1 MRDGLRRVAVCGGIG
16 SGKSV
21 VCRVLRAMGYK
32 VFDTDAEARRIMD
45 ADREIHE
52 RLNAEIHP
60 DAVKNGCVNRPLI
73 SEVVF
78 SSAPRLA
85 ALNAIVHGAVRREL
99 EAWYEQEESQGSRL
113 CFVETALLY
122 QSGLDRMVDQ
132 VWEVEA
138 PEDLRVKRVMA
149 RNGLSAEQVRAR
161 IASQNVRP
169 ECEHP
174 NVRCLVNDGL
184 QPLLPQIELAVEA
197 LISRIK

>member
-1 MRDGLRRVAVCGGIG
+1 MSGRVRRVAVCGGIG

-32 VFDTDAEARRIMD
+32 VFDTDTEARRIMD
-45 ADREIHE
+45 SDCRIHE

-60 DAVKNGCVNRPLI
+60 EAVRNGCVNRALI

-78 SSAPRLA
+78 ASAPRLE

-99 EAWYEQEESQGSRL
+99 EAWFEREGRGADI

-122 QSGLDRMVDQ
+122 QSGLDRMVDE

-138 PEDLRVKRVMA
+138 PEPLRVARVMS

-161 IASQNVRP
+161 IASQKMCP
-169 ECEHP
+169 QQEHP
-174 NVRCLVNDGL
+174 NVRHLTNDGVK
-184 QPLLPQIELAVEA
+184 PLLPQIETCLAEA
-197 LISRIK
+197 L